1 MSRPARGEWIE
12 SSGLL
17 KATSN
22 CECLAPQGAS
32 GLKVAALIA
41 IALMILSRP
50 ARGEW
55 IESTTAAWL
64 LVGALS
70 RPARGEWIERLHSC
84 PQDAET
90 EQVSPRKGRV
100 D

>member
-1 MSRPARGEWIE
+1 M
-12 SSGLL
+12 
-17 KATSN
+17 
-22 CECLAPQGAS
+22 
-32 GLKVAALIA
+32 KVAALIA